1 MVSHHI
7 APCDHLC
14 GRIYHSLVLFKTY
27 FYLTKAIAPITVPS
41 PISISLRAVMDV
53 RIPMYA
59 PSFITIMLCSCLRP

>member
-7 APCDHLC
+7 AICDNLC
-14 GRIYHSLVLFKTY
+14 GWIYYSLVLFKTY

-53 RIPMYA
+53 RIP
-59 PSFITIMLCSCLRP
+59 ILL